1 MASGSQKVKTP
12 SGWNATQGA
21 WVKTGPSTWKAVD
34 QIYIKA
40 PGGWNNA
47 SGQEATQQPYPY
59 IAQGGSPYIANAQNP
74 YPYIANAQEPNIRDA
89 QQPYPYIANARA
101 PSTYQHRSPFT
112 YRNPVSAQEPNIRN
126 GQQPYPYI
134 ANAQE
139 PNIRNA
145 QQPYPYIANAQEPNI
160 RNRQNPFTY
169 DHRSPFTYDHPSPFT
184 YDYRSPFTYQA
195 PARQPVTYSYRS
207 PFTYRNP
214 VSAQEPNIRNG
225 QTPFT
230 YPANIQQPNI
240 RSAQHPFTYHARQPG
255 SARQPVPFSYQSP
268 YIGQARQPVYYPGGG
283 SPGLPSG
290 GFGCFAMGTMIWM
303 GDNTYRPIESIEIGM
318 SVMTLGET
326 LEVGVVE
333 EIMQP
338 RVCELYDIEVNGK
351 ITGVTGGHPMLVQD
365 KGWCVINMEDWE
377 KEVAMGAAW
386 GGEISGLIEEGDMLV
401 DSLSLILN
409 NQSTAKIS
417 NINKLE
423 GEHEVYH
430 LTRVSDNANF
440 FANDFVVHNMNKR

>member
-47 SGQEATQQPYPY
+47 SGQEAVQQPYPY

-74 YPYIANAQEPNIRDA
+74 YPYIANAQEPNIR
-89 QQPYPYIANARA
+89 
-101 PSTYQHRSPFT
+101 
-112 YRNPVSAQEPNIRN
+112 
-126 GQQPYPYI
+126 
-134 ANAQE
+134 
-139 PNIRNA
+139 
-145 QQPYPYIANAQEPNI
+145 
-160 RNRQNPFTY
+160 NRQNPFTY
-169 DHRSPFTYDHPSPFT
+169 DHRSPFTYNHRSPFT
-184 YDYRSPFTYQA
+184 YDHRSPFTYRN
-195 PARQPVTYSYRS
+195 PFTYNHRSPFTYNYRS
-207 PFTYRNP
+207 PFTYRSP

-225 QTPFT
+225 QNPFT

-240 RSAQHPFTYHARQPG
+240 RSAQQPFTYPANIQQPNIRDARTPFTYHARQPG

-268 YIGQARQPVYYPGGG
+268 YIDAARQPVYYPGGG
-283 SPGLPSG
+283 SPGFG
-290 GFGCFAMGTMIWM
+290 GGCFAMGTMIWM
-303 GDNTYRPIESIEIGM
+303 SDNTYRPIETIEIGM
-318 SVMTLGET
+318 SVMTFGESI
-326 LEVGVVE
+326 EVGVVE
-333 EIMQP
+333 ELMQP
-338 RVCELYDIEVNGK
+338 RVCGLYDIEVNGK
-351 ITGVTGGHPMLVQD
+351 ITGVTGGHPFLVQD

-377 KEVAMGAAW
+377 QEVADGVAW
-386 GGEISGLIEEGDMLV
+386 GGEVSGVIEEGDILV

-409 NQSTAKIS
+409 NQSNAKVS

-440 FANDFVVHNMNKR
+440 FANDFVVHNMQKR

>member
-1 MASGSQKVKTP
+1 M
-12 SGWNATQGA
+12 
-21 WVKTGPSTWKAVD
+21 
-34 QIYIKA
+34 
-40 PGGWNNA
+40 
-47 SGQEATQQPYPY
+47 
-59 IAQGGSPYIANAQNP
+59 
-74 YPYIANAQEPNIRDA
+74 
-89 QQPYPYIANARA
+89 
-101 PSTYQHRSPFT
+101 
-112 YRNPVSAQEPNIRN
+112 
-126 GQQPYPYI
+126 
-134 ANAQE
+134 
-139 PNIRNA
+139 
-145 QQPYPYIANAQEPNI
+145 
-160 RNRQNPFTY
+160 
-169 DHRSPFTYDHPSPFT
+169 
-184 YDYRSPFTYQA
+184 
-195 PARQPVTYSYRS
+195 TYSYRS

-225 QTPFT
+225 QNPFTYPANIQQPNIRNAQQPFT

-240 RSAQHPFTYHARQPG
+240 RSAQQPFTYPANIQQPNIRSAQNPFTYHARQPG

-268 YIGQARQPVYYPGGG
+268 YIAQARQPVYYPGGG
-283 SPGLPSG
+283 GGG

-351 ITGVTGGHPMLVQD
+351 ITGVTGGHPMLIQD

-386 GGEISGLIEEGDMLV
+386 GGEISGLIEEGDILV